1 MPTTQTPLPELLLQW
16 LRRTQLAGL
25 DIVAIATYQL
35 PIVGSL
41 DFIQVDSLLK
51 PNSKR
56 RVFNSQQSLDT
67 ALNKLLTAPTLS
79 ETIPESSFDDLED
92 SPENGLK
99 NSLAANSS
107 DNIAGSNEHI
117 RPPLS
122 PLAALWQQQ
131 LALITAEQPI
141 KVQRIDE
148 FVLISCL
155 VTSQGE
161 QTACIGCVIA
171 PPFVEH
177 MLDLLKLSLGWL
189 FYGFVIAQHP
199 EGERAKRLLSI
210 TSDVLDQTD
219 AKSAAQEWVNQAK
232 QWANELGH
240 SDIGISLFQVIANRP
255 KWWVSA
261 NIAWAVKGSAA
272 MQQASELAAMAMLE
286 GKSQTNKDWWVYPM
300 QYRGDSTAVLLLD
313 NRQTVAD
320 DDPLLLMLQA
330 SADLLEPILRQWRK
344 SEQNL
349 ASHGYRSSTSLMSKL
364 FGRGYLAYKLIALV
378 LTAIIL
384 ALTLIPVDDI
394 VTAPLYIEGDKRY
407 TVTAPQQ
414 SYINEVLV
422 RPGDS
427 VKQGQIIAKLEDKD
441 LKLEATEINSQLEQ
455 SEGQFRQ
462 AMADMDAASSGLA
475 VNQKQ
480 QAQSKLDLIERKMAR
495 TVIKAPIN
503 GVIVS
508 GDWQQKIGTPVEEG
522 AELFQVADVASY
534 RVILHVP
541 DKDMDRLQIGELGKM
556 KLTSLPEQTF
566 DFTIQRLTAVAEVKD
581 GENGFTVEAKLATTP
596 PQINPGMQGVGKIM
610 VGKTNLITLWTRS
623 LIDWAR
629 LKLWSVF

>member
-1 MPTTQTPLPELLLQW
+1 MPTTSLPLPDLLLQW

-25 DIVAIATYQL
+25 DIVAIATHQL
-35 PIVGSL
+35 PIIGSQ
-41 DFIQVDSLLK
+41 DFIDVSTLAAKEFTQRPATLAQTLTNLLSI
-51 PNSKR
+51 SKDAAEPI
-56 RVFNSQQSLDT
+56 SAT
-67 ALNKLLTAPTLS
+67 ASPESTLNTPADMDELNTQAPTERPIEATQS
-79 ETIPESSFDDLED
+79 Q
-92 SPENGLK
+92 
-99 NSLAANSS
+99 LAT
-107 DNIAGSNEHI
+107 
-117 RPPLS
+117 
-122 PLAALWQQQ
+122 LWQSQ
-131 LALITAEQPI
+131 LAMMSTEQPV
-141 KVQRIDE
+141 KVQRIEDL
-148 FVLISCL
+148 VLISCL
-155 VTSQGE
+155 VTSQE
-161 QTACIGCVIA
+161 AQSAYLGCLIA
-171 PPFVEH
+171 PPFHPH
-177 MLDLLKLSLGWL
+177 MLDLLQLSLGWL

-240 SDIGISLFQVIANRP
+240 HDIGISLFQVIANRP

-261 NIAWAVKGSAA
+261 NIAWAVKGSVA

-378 LTAIIL
+378 LTALIL

-441 LKLEATEINSQLEQ
+441 LKLEATEIKSQLEQ

-480 QAQSKLDLIERKMAR
+480 QSQSKLDLIERKMAR

-541 DKDMDRLQIGELGKM
+541 DKDMDRLQIGETGKM
-556 KLTSLPEQTF
+556 KLTSLPDQTF
-566 DFTIQRLTAVAEVKD
+566 DFIIQRLTAVAEVKD